1 MPRPLAVGIIYY
13 EEILPPDKLVLTC
26 VKGFK
31 AWQGTVLTHEIQE
44 KDNQV
49 FLTHIHSHIDP
60 QDVEALT
67 YFNTKWTI
75 YLLSLKN
82 YLEEGKGTP
91 LPTEI
96 NLYHGD

>member
-49 FLTHIHSHIDP
+49 FLTHIHSNIDP
-60 QDVEALT
+60 QDVETLT

-75 YLLSLKN
+75 YL
-82 YLEEGKGTP
+82 
-91 LPTEI
+91 
-96 NLYHGD
+96 